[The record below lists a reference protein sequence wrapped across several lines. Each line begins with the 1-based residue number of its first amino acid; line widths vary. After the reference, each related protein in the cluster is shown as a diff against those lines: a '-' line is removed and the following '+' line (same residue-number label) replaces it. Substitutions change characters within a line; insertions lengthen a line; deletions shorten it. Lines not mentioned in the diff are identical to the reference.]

1 MSFSIRRLIPGD
13 ILDFPI
19 LPEWEDGTAAELDKV
34 MTEDGYSIAIL
45 KDCEVVGAIWFKPDT
60 NKDIQAITAWKY
72 RPGKEL
78 SVFVRELVAIVSHAA
93 PDRTIYTISKSGKA
107 SDRWHEFIGLT
118 EKLELNPEQTQ
129 YNTEAQNVKSS

>member
-1 MSFSIRRLIPGD
+1 MSYSIRRLLPGD
-13 ILDFPI
+13 VLDFPI
-19 LPEWEDGTAAELDKV
+19 LPEWEDGTAAELDKA

-93 PDRTIYTISKSGKA
+93 PDRTIYTSKNRGQ
-107 SDRWHEFIGLT
+107 RL
-118 EKLELNPEQTQ
+118 
-129 YNTEAQNVKSS
+129 